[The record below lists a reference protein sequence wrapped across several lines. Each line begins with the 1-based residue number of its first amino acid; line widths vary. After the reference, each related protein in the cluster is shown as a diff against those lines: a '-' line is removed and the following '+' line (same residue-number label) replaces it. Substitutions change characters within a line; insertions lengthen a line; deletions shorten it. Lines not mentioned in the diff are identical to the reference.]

1 MSSKSPHSP
10 GFDYRPPSSH
20 TSATSSI
27 LFSSAKPQS
36 VAKRANPLGFDF
48 GLADA
53 QAPQVPPSPTST
65 VYEAID
71 SPTVPDFLL
80 AGDESATVDLVRNH
94 LRRPSTAHTQVAPNF
109 HEDQYPVHR
118 RKRSK
123 DSWTAKTQTVFQV
136 EDAERDSD
144 FWDDHSG
151 VFSYYGEAAP
161 NEGLDEEQVMGEEW
175 TQPRQIEQ
183 QTPRS
188 VQNPATDPSKST
200 SPKTPKASRRSPL
213 DDITPSKAPLNV
225 TTKVS
230 ILRSPATS
238 PIQQHSASSRDSDE
252 SMVLSS
258 IPYKLH
264 SSNQHQP
271 GETMGYGGGYE
282 AASVQQTM
290 RKQSSTSTKG
300 SRQGS
305 LSDRSSRSRSSDT
318 RSPGGSAIRTNPRY
332 ITPEMPPTAVFP
344 NTPPAS
350 VSPRQDE
357 LATKANIPQQP
368 DQSLTP
374 PSSNNERK
382 PPTQNVIKA
391 LKDRTISEPKLIS
404 MTATVPTVP
413 IIRMGDDRLEQ
424 LRNERRK
431 TRMAS
436 KTSTPERKTRRP
448 MLDDEV
454 DDHVTSPPP
463 FTRQNRSSPPGVATR
478 GQVRRRETTAG
489 SVLFDDQL
497 RDRAPSPSSSKL
509 LAGPEYTTYLPSP
522 HLMADNPYQQ
532 GPQKSRHRRKVS
544 RQDIDPVIT
553 HSSPA
558 ILNQWDGHPKRRMNG
573 PIDPAW

>member
-1 MSSKSPHSP
+1 VSSKSPHSP
-10 GFDYRPPSSH
+10 GFEYRPPSSH

-53 QAPQVPPSPTST
+53 QAPQLPPSPTST
-65 VYEAID
+65 VYEGID

-80 AGDESATVDLVRNH
+80 TGDESATVDLVRNH

-136 EDAERDSD
+136 EETDRSSD

-161 NEGLDEEQVMGEEW
+161 NDGIDEEEQITTGDEW
-175 TQPRQIEQ
+175 TQDRQIEH
-183 QTPRS
+183 QTPKS
-188 VQNPATDPSKST
+188 FQKSTNSSKST
-200 SPKTPKASRRSPL
+200 SPKTPKASGRSPF
-213 DDITPSKAPLNV
+213 DDANTSTAPLNV
-225 TTKVS
+225 MTNVTV
-230 ILRSPATS
+230 LRSTTS
-238 PIQQHSASSRDSDE
+238 PIQQRSADSRDSNE

-258 IPYKLH
+258 LPYKLP
-264 SSNQHQP
+264 SSTQHQP
-271 GETMGYGGGYE
+271 VETMGYAGGYE
-282 AASVQQTM
+282 VASLRQTM
-290 RKQSSTSTKG
+290 SKQSSTSTKR
-300 SRQGS
+300 SQGS

-318 RSPGGSAIRTNPRY
+318 RSPGGPAIRTDPRY
-332 ITPEMPPTAVFP
+332 ITPEMPPAVFP
-344 NTPPAS
+344 NTPPLS
-350 VSPRQDE
+350 VSPHQDG
-357 LATKANIPQQP
+357 LATKVNISQQP

-374 PSSNNERK
+374 PKSNNERK

-391 LKDRTISEPKLIS
+391 LKDRAISEPQLIS

-424 LRNERRK
+424 FRNERRK
-431 TRMAS
+431 TRMTS
-436 KTSTPERKTRRP
+436 KTSTPDRKTRRP

-463 FTRQNRSSPPGVATR
+463 FTRQKRSSPPGVATR
-478 GQVRRRETTAG
+478 GPSRRRETTAG

-497 RDRAPSPSSSKL
+497 RERVPSPPSSKL
-509 LAGPEYTTYLPSP
+509 LAGPEYTVHLPSP
-522 HLMADNPYQQ
+522 HMMADNPYQQ
-532 GPQKSRHRRKVS
+532 GSQRPRHRRKVS
-544 RQDIDPVIT
+544 RQEIDPVIT

-558 ILNQWDGHPKRRMNG
+558 LLDQWDGHPKRRMNG

>member
-27 LFSSAKPQS
+27 LFSSGKPQS
-36 VAKRANPLGFDF
+36 TAKRANPLGFDF

-65 VYEAID
+65 VYEGID

-80 AGDESATVDLVRNH
+80 AGDESATVDVVRNH

-123 DSWTAKTQTVFQV
+123 DSWNAKTQTVFQV
-136 EDAERDSD
+136 EDTERNSD

-151 VFSYYGEAAP
+151 VFSYYGEASP
-161 NEGLDEEQVMGEEW
+161 NDGIDEEQIIMGEEW
-175 TQPRQIEQ
+175 TQTRQIEH

-188 VQNPATDPSKST
+188 AQKSATSSLKST
-200 SPKTPKASRRSPL
+200 SPPKDSRRSPF
-213 DDITPSKAPLNV
+213 DDVTPSNIPLNV
-225 TTKVS
+225 TTNVTV
-230 ILRSPATS
+230 LRSQTTS
-238 PIQQHSASSRDSDE
+238 PIQQRSAVSRDSDE

-258 IPYKLH
+258 VPYKLYN
-264 SSNQHQP
+264 SNQHQP
-271 GETMGYGGGYE
+271 GEAMGYIGGYE
-282 AASVQQTM
+282 AASTHQTV
-290 RKQSSTSTKG
+290 RKQSSTSTKR

-305 LSDRSSRSRSSDT
+305 LSDHSSHSQYSDT
-318 RSPGGSAIRTNPRY
+318 RSPSGPAIRTDPRY
-332 ITPEMPPTAVFP
+332 ITPEMPPTVFP

-350 VSPRQDE
+350 VSPYQDT
-357 LATKANIPQQP
+357 LATKVSIPQQP

-374 PSSNNERK
+374 PTSNNERK
-382 PPTQNVIKA
+382 APTQNVIKA
-391 LKDRTISEPKLIS
+391 LKDRAISEPKLIS

-424 LRNERRK
+424 LRSERRK
-431 TRMAS
+431 TRMSS
-436 KTSTPERKTRRP
+436 KTSTTPDRKTRRP
-448 MLDDEV
+448 MLDDEI
-454 DDHVTSPPP
+454 DERAQSPPS
-463 FTRQNRSSPPGVATR
+463 FTRQKRSSPPGVATR

-497 RDRAPSPSSSKL
+497 RERAPSPPSSNL
-509 LAGPEYTTYLPSP
+509 LAGPEYVTHLPSP
-522 HLMADNPYQQ
+522 HMMADNPYQQ
-532 GPQKSRHRRKVS
+532 GSQKPRHRRKVS
-544 RQDIDPVIT
+544 RQEIDPVIT

-558 ILNQWDGHPKRRMNG
+558 ILDQWDGHPKRRMNG